1 MTLAIKVVD
10 LSRADSLTVC
20 GYKNEITLLSK
31 LRECKRVVRMYD
43 YEYQNN
49 GQQLLVVMEKGDS
62 DLSNVLNSFIESE
75 SKRSLDSHLIRF
87 YWQQM
92 LKAVYISPFIQL
104 SLQYSPLFFYFSLL
118 SFNSEFIS
126 SFHCLPKN

>member
-10 LSRADSLTVC
+10 LSRADSQTVS

-62 DLSNVLNSFIESE
+62 DLSYVLKSFIESE
-75 SKRSLDSHLIRF
+75 EKRSLDSHLIRF

-92 LKAVYISPFIQL
+92 LKAVYLFI
-104 SLQYSPLFFYFSLL
+104 
-118 SFNSEFIS
+118 
-126 SFHCLPKN
+126 